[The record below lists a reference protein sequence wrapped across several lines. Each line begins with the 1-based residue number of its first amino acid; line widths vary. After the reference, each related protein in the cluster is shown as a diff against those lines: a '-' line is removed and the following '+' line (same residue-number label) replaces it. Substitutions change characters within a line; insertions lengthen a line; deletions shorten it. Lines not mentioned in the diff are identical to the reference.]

1 MSNSSRNNR
10 SKRRKESQ
18 EFNDSQNFKSQ
29 ITKLHPK
36 TKNQDRLIQSIKQ
49 NHITI
54 TSGAAGVGKSIIA
67 LHEAVWMLE
76 RGIIDKI
83 LYTKPT
89 VNFLEQ
95 KGIGFLPGPQPLH
108 SKVLT
113 PNGWVMHKD
122 LNIGDLVCTPDGDVV
137 KVLNIFPKGKKD
149 VYKVTTNKGSST
161 ECCLD
166 HLWTV
171 STKTNPN
178 KFFTTTTKYLK
189 DNLNSIKF
197 KLPKIDLISFSSED
211 VPIPPYLLGALIGD
225 GGISDARV
233 RFYNT
238 DEDIINRVK
247 NEALLLNCD
256 LKQSKNHKIRF
267 DLVGSEG
274 KTNNPSYTYSAI
286 KNGVTLKFNNY
297 QEICD
302 YFGITRSALNNKI
315 FEGRL
320 AKGYLLQCYKPLNNC
335 SNTIRKPLKDLG
347 LDGCKD
353 FQKFIPSQYKY
364 NSVETRLEILRGLM
378 DTDGTCKKKGEAT
391 FYSISKQL
399 TLDVVEIVKSLGGTA
414 KLRSRDRGPTTE
426 IKGKSCNR
434 AISYECN
441 VKLPQHLNP
450 FYIKRKAERYLNSK
464 DIQKGEY
471 IKSIELLS
479 NEECQCILIDHP
491 AHLYITDNFIVTHN
505 TVDEKVLPLM
515 FPLLDNLE
523 VFVSSGKIK
532 YMIDKKQIEFQLLEY
547 VRGRSLRNCFVFLDE
562 SQNVSPLA
570 ALTMISRIEESSKL
584 VIAGDPKQADI
595 KLKSNALEDSIYR
608 LRGAESVG
616 IIQFQKEDIVRS
628 SFLKDVISR
637 YDNL

>member
-95 KGIGFLPGPQPLH
+95 RSIGALPGL
-108 SKVLT
+108 
-113 PNGWVMHKD
+113 
-122 LNIGDLVCTPDGDVV
+122 
-137 KVLNIFPKGKKD
+137 
-149 VYKVTTNKGSST
+149 
-161 ECCLD
+161 
-166 HLWTV
+166 
-171 STKTNPN
+171 
-178 KFFTTTTKYLK
+178 
-189 DNLNSIKF
+189 
-197 KLPKIDLISFSSED
+197 
-211 VPIPPYLLGALIGD
+211 
-225 GGISDARV
+225 
-233 RFYNT
+233 
-238 DEDIINRVK
+238 
-247 NEALLLNCD
+247 
-256 LKQSKNHKIRF
+256 
-267 DLVGSEG
+267 
-274 KTNNPSYTYSAI
+274 
-286 KNGVTLKFNNY
+286 
-297 QEICD
+297 
-302 YFGITRSALNNKI
+302 
-315 FEGRL
+315 
-320 AKGYLLQCYKPLNNC
+320 
-335 SNTIRKPLKDLG
+335 
-347 LDGCKD
+347 
-353 FQKFIPSQYKY
+353 
-364 NSVETRLEILRGLM
+364 
-378 DTDGTCKKKGEAT
+378 
-391 FYSISKQL
+391 
-399 TLDVVEIVKSLGGTA
+399 
-414 KLRSRDRGPTTE
+414 
-426 IKGKSCNR
+426 
-434 AISYECN
+434 YE
-441 VKLPQHLNP
+441 
-450 FYIKRKAERYLNSK
+450 
-464 DIQKGEY
+464 
-471 IKSIELLS
+471 
-479 NEECQCILIDHP
+479 
-491 AHLYITDNFIVTHN
+491 
-505 TVDEKVLPLM
+505 EKVLPLM